1 MKKKKIC
8 IFFFCFVLLLF
19 STSLAMAGITITDP
33 PSKTRT
39 YHRFLVADLGLTGRG
54 RPNKIFVISFDA
66 TGVINPGKGHHLH
79 IEVIRQNDGRVLG
92 SGDTESYIYNIT
104 FLNQSFNNYEIAD
117 KLGGDF
123 TISKDAGD
131 LKDKVLA
138 TSAIPEG
145 KFRIKIDLIEDPS
158 ILRDSDEM
166 IVTME
171 SPYMRTI
178 YPVDTSVTPS
188 SMKFIW
194 QSNLEDQEFRLYTDP
209 RGRNEITKGTR
220 LPRRGVRQSLDGGS
234 FDSFLDIG
242 ELYFWQV
249 NGYMN
254 TSHGR
259 VFTKGPISMFLF
271 LEEGSSVME
280 LGLSE
285 AEKAAILEELTNI
298 LRDLINK
305 RAARSIRGYDVE
317 RILLD
322 NSIITIKELMA
333 ILSLIK
339 SGDAQVNRIYFR

>member
-1 MKKKKIC
+1 MKIMKIF
-8 IFFFCFVLLLF
+8 IFFCCFTLVF
-19 STSLAMAGITITDP
+19 FFISLAVAQSISISPFTL
-33 PSKTRT
+33 K
-39 YHRFLVADLGLTGRG
+39 YHRFLVADLGFTGGG
-54 RPNKIFVISFDA
+54 RPNRIFKVDFETAEVVGDLYY
-66 TGVINPGKGHHLH
+66 LH
-79 IEVIRQNDGRVLG
+79 ITVFRDSDGKILG
-92 SGDTESYIYNIT
+92 SGDTGSYPYNEK
-104 FLNQSFNNYEIAD
+104 FSGKSYYNYELED
-117 KLGGDF
+117 ELSGDF
-123 TISKDAGD
+123 KISDEAGD

-138 TSAIPEG
+138 TSAFPEG
-145 KFRIKIDLIEDPS
+145 TFTIKVDLIPVSSGPGPFD
-158 ILRDSDEM
+158 
-166 IVTME
+166 VTITVIIDH
-171 SPYMRTI
+171 PYMRTI

-259 VFTKGPISMFLF
+259 VLTKGPISMFLF

-285 AEKAAILEELTNI
+285 AEKAAILEELTDI
-298 LRDLINK
+298 LRDLVNK
-305 RAARSIRGYDVE
+305 RAARSIRGYDFE

-322 NSIITIKELMA
+322 NSIITVKELMA

-339 SGDAQVNRIYFR
+339 SGDVQVNRIYFR